1 MEEETEYII
10 NYTVNITA
18 TNCTIN
24 ITQTGKPDPPPPP
37 PPENP

>member
-1 MEEETEYII
+1 MEEEAEYII
-10 NYTVNITA
+10 KYEVNITA
-18 TNCTIN
+18 TNCTIY